1 MVKNSPGNAAD
12 TRDTG
17 LMPGF
22 VRCPGEGNGRPLQ
35 CSCLEISMDRGA
47 WWATVHRIGKSGTQ
61 LSRSHKDHRRS
72 NMYIV
77 GSLPGSLN
85 DPCLLVGEKRE
96 SVVAQSCPTLCDP
109 MDWSLGLWPASFLC
123 PWNSLGKNTGVA
135 CHFLPQGSFL
145 TQGSNPGFLHCRQIL
160 YRLSHFHG
168 SLPPC
173 LILVYSPPTLC

>member
-22 VRCPGEGNGRPLQ
+22 VRCPGEGNGHPLQ

-85 DPCLLVGEKRE
+85 DPCLLCRWKKGKCSR
-96 SVVAQSCPTLCDP
+96 SVVS
-109 MDWSLGLWPASFLC
+109 
-123 PWNSLGKNTGVA
+123 NSLWSHGLEPGTVTCQFPLSMELFRQEYWSG
-135 CHFLPQGSFL
+135 LPFPSSGEL
-145 TQGSNPGFLHCRQIL
+145 PDPGIEP
-160 YRLSHFHG
+160 RLPA
-168 SLPPC
+168 L
-173 LILVYSPPTLC
+173 

>member
-1 MVKNSPGNAAD
+1 MAVHSSVLAWRFPWTEEPGGLQSTGSERVGHNWAEAIKIIDVLTCTLLAA
-12 TRDTG
+12 
-17 LMPGF
+17 F
-22 VRCPGEGNGRPLQ
+22 Q
-35 CSCLEISMDRGA
+35 AASMIPA
-47 WWATVHRIGKSGTQ
+47 SF
-61 LSRSHKDHRRS
+61 
-72 NMYIV
+72 
-77 GSLPGSLN
+77 
-85 DPCLLVGEKRE
+85 VGEKRE

-123 PWNSLGKNTGVA
+123 PWDSLGKNTGVA
-135 CHFLPQGSFL
+135 CHFLPRGSFL